1 MTKRNIPI
9 AVYRDGI
16 RYVVGEAGV
25 EVNDDDTINWRNTEI
40 NITNPILSEIISP
53 VKEGDFSI
61 GKPRDEIGKNR

>member
-1 MTKRNIPI
+1 MTRRTVPV

-25 EVNDDDTINWRNTEI
+25 EVDDDGTINWSNTEI
-40 NITNPILSEIISP
+40 NITNPVLSEIIPS

-61 GKPRDEIGKNR
+61 GRPRD

>member
-1 MTKRNIPI
+1 MTRRTLPV

-25 EVNDDDTINWRNTEI
+25 EMNDDDTVNWRNVEI
-40 NITNPILSEIISP
+40 NITNPVLSEIIPS

-61 GKPRDEIGKNR
+61 GRPRD

>member
-1 MTKRNIPI
+1 MTRRTLPV

-25 EVNDDDTINWRNTEI
+25 EMNDDDTVNWRNVEI
-40 NITNPILSEIISP
+40 NITNPVLSEIIPS

-61 GKPRDEIGKNR
+61 GRPSD